1 MAALT
6 KAAGSNFVAAMP
18 TNNGLKFDYNQIEQ
32 EHRKTTIAAAVEIN
46 AHTSRMQE
54 SALTIGKR
62 LLAIKDVLP
71 HGQFEDWVATE
82 FTFSIRTAQNF
93 MNVFE
98 RFGHQPKAIDL
109 FSPSGLYLLAA
120 PSTPPEVVKEAVKEA
135 RKVVRATGEKM
146 GREAV
151 KNIVKPAQK
160 TTEIHEKSATVALL
174 KPAEIDADFIVIDQP
189 KRAPMQWWN
198 NLSAAEQEAR
208 IVRIWE
214 MEGKP

>member
-32 EHRKTTIAAAVEIN
+32 EHRKATIAAAVEIN

-71 HGQFEDWVATE
+71 HGQFEDWVTTE

-98 RFGHQPKAIDL
+98 RFGNHPKAIDL

-120 PSTPPEVVKEAVKEA
+120 PSTPPEAVKAAVKEA
-135 RKVVRATGEKM
+135 KKIAKKGEKM
-146 GREAV
+146 SREAV
-151 KNIVKPAQK
+151 KNIIKPAQNLGK
-160 TTEIHEKSATVALL
+160 IHEKSATVALL
-174 KPAEIDADFIVIDQP
+174 KSAEIDADFTVIEQP
-189 KRAPMQWWN
+189 GCTPMQWWN
-198 NLSAAEQEAR
+198 SLSAAEQEVR
-208 IVRIWE
+208 IVRMWE
-214 MEGKP
+214 MEGRP